1 MNRTEFKNETICIFE
16 ETYKVTLFFLLGSTS
31 VVAFIENAF
40 FCFAVSFNKKLHL
53 KSNILVVSLAVTDIT
68 IAAIL
73 PNLELVYLYFYP
85 SWPIGS
91 LGTSALNL
99 IWIFSLVCP
108 FVTVTA
114 ITIERCVM
122 IAGKSSWK
130 VFFTKKV
137 YMVIVIFI
145 WLYSF
150 ICCLVT
156 AVTMQPAHKN
166 KYIWNVN
173 PTLYYILLS
182 FHIIAPLLLLPGL
195 YYKMKSA
202 SQNLLKKLMKITENN
217 INLNRQKKEMKLAKT
232 IFIIIGL
239 MYLVW
244 FPVVM
249 IEILYNLHFE
259 ECIVSKLGVF
269 SLWMTCINGCLNP
282 LVYSYRNP
290 EVKQFAKC
298 LINFFYKKKLI
309 ERFAKNRYITPPP
322 SLRSFRDGPDWK
334 EKVIEYGIKI

>member
-1 MNRTEFKNETICIFE
+1 MNQTENKNEAICIFE
-16 ETYKVTLFFLLGSTS
+16 ETYKVILLFLLGSTS
-31 VVAFIENAF
+31 LVAVIENAF
-40 FCFAVSFNKKLHL
+40 FCFAVYFNKKLHF
-53 KSNILVVSLAVTDIT
+53 KSNILVVSLAITDII

-73 PNLELVYLYFYP
+73 PNLEIVYLYFYP

-91 LGTSALNL
+91 LGTKTLNL

-114 ITIERCVM
+114 ITIERYVM

-130 VFFTKKV
+130 VFFTKRI

-166 KYIWNVN
+166 EYIWNVN
-173 PTLYYILLS
+173 PTLYYILLG
-182 FHIIAPLLLLPGL
+182 FHIVVPLLLLPGF

-202 SQNLLKKLMKITENN
+202 SQYFLKKLMKITENN
-217 INLNRQKKEMKLAKT
+217 VNLSRQRKEMKLAKT

-244 FPVVM
+244 SPVVI
-249 IEILYNLHFE
+249 IEILYNLQFKV
-259 ECIVSKLGVF
+259 CIVSKLGVI
-269 SLWMTCINGCLNP
+269 SLWITCINGCLNP
-282 LVYSYRNP
+282 MVYSYRNP
-290 EVKQFAKC
+290 EVKKFAKC
-298 LINFFYKKKLI
+298 VINFFYKI
-309 ERFAKNRYITPPP
+309 FAKENKAIKYA
-322 SLRSFRDGPDWK
+322 SHWK
-334 EKVIEYGIKI
+334 EQVLEYDIKI